1 MVSLGIG
8 GVAAIVLGCLVLW
21 IFSLRRVVPTNE
33 VHIIQRGSETIS
45 YGKGS
50 KDNHGNVYYEF
61 PACIPLIGVTRT
73 ILPISVFD
81 VTLVAYE
88 AYDKGR
94 LPFVVDV
101 KAFFR
106 ISDSNTAAARISN
119 FEELKS
125 QITDIVRGAVRSI
138 MANAELEDIMGERAI
153 YGSRFTEMVKE
164 QLGNWGVEPVK
175 NIELMDV
182 RDSKDSDVIGNIMA
196 KKSSEIEMQSRSE
209 VASNMKKA
217 REAEIIAKQ
226 EVDLR
231 QEEANQQV
239 GMKKATVQ
247 QEVGLADERAKQ
259 AVKEQAKVTAEKE
272 MEVIKV
278 NQIKK
283 AEIDKEA
290 SIILAEQEKAVAV
303 KNAEAKKAQ
312 IELNAEADKKQI
324 ELRAEAD
331 KKQIELR
338 AEADL
343 SKGLK
348 EAEAIEAKGKA
359 EAEAK
364 KQMELAPV
372 TAQITLAKEIGEN
385 QGYQDYLVRLEQ
397 IKALCEVGIE
407 QAKNLGKADIKINTM
422 ANTVPTGVAK
432 VADIFSPQGGLNLAG
447 MFETMSQSPIGQKVI
462 EKVVGNDISSKKA
475 AKEEK

>member
-1 MVSLGIG
+1 MMELGISG
-8 GVAAIVLGCLVLW
+8 IAVLVIACIALW
-21 IFSLRRVVPTNE
+21 VFSLRRVVPTNE
-33 VHIIQRGSETIS
+33 VHIIQRGKETIS

-50 KDNHGNVYYEF
+50 KENRGNVYYEF
-61 PACIPLIGVTRT
+61 PSYIPIIGVTRT

-182 RDSKDSDVIGNIMA
+182 RDAKDSEVIGNIMA

-217 REAEIIAKQ
+217 REAEIQAQQ

-259 AVKEQAKVTAEKE
+259 AVKEQAKITAEKD

-283 AEIDKEA
+283 AEIDKDA
-290 SIILAEQEKAVAV
+290 NIILAEQEKAVAV
-303 KNAEAKKAQ
+303 KNAEARKAQ

-331 KKQIELR
+331 LN
-338 AEADL
+338 
-343 SKGLK
+343 KGLK
-348 EAEAIEAKGKA
+348 EAQAIEAKGKA

-372 TAQITLAKEIGEN
+372 NAQITLAKEIGEN

-407 QAKNLGKADIKINTM
+407 QAKNLGKADIKISTM
-422 ANTVPTGVAK
+422 ANTVPSGVSK

-462 EKVVGNDISSKKA
+462 EKVVGSDKSTKK
-475 AKEEK
+475 KEVKE

>member
-1 MVSLGIG
+1 MGENVIIAL
-8 GVAAIVLGCLVLW
+8 VVLAVIVVVLAFW
-21 IFSLRRVVPTNE
+21 VFSLRRVVPTNE
-33 VHIIQRGSETIS
+33 VHIIQRGKETIS

-50 KDNHGNVYYEF
+50 KENRGNVYYEF
-61 PACIPLIGVTRT
+61 PACIPYIGVTRT
-73 ILPISVFD
+73 TLPISVFD

-106 ISDSNTAAARISN
+106 ISDSNTAAARISD
-119 FEELKS
+119 FSELKN

-182 RDSKDSDVIGNIMA
+182 RDAKDSEVIGNIMA

-209 VASNMKKA
+209 VAANMKKA
-217 REAEIIAKQ
+217 REAEIQAAQ
-226 EVDLR
+226 DVDLK

-247 QEVGLADERAKQ
+247 REVGLADERAKQ

-272 MEVIKV
+272 MEVQKV
-278 NQIKK
+278 TQVKK

-290 SIILAEQEKAVAV
+290 NIILAEQNKEVAV
-303 KNAEAKKAQ
+303 KNAEAVKAQ
-312 IELNAEADKKQI
+312 V

-331 KKQIELR
+331 KRQIELK
-338 AEADL
+338 AEAEL

-348 EAEAIEAKGKA
+348 EAQAIEAKGKA

-372 TAQITLAKEIGEN
+372 NAQITLAKEIGEN

-407 QAKNLGKADIKINTM
+407 QAKNLGNADIKINTM
-422 ANTVPTGVAK
+422 ANTIPSGVSK
-432 VADIFSPQGGLNLAG
+432 VADVFSPQGGLNLAG
-447 MFETMSQSPIGQKVI
+447 MFETMAQSPIGQQVI
-462 EKVVGNDISSKKA
+462 DKVVGKKEKKT
-475 AKEEK
+475 KE

>member
-1 MVSLGIG
+1 MLSTGIG
-8 GVAAIVLGCLVLW
+8 GIAIVVLGCMAVW
-21 IFSLRRVVPTNE
+21 VFSLRRVVPTNE

-50 KDNHGNVYYEF
+50 IENHGNVYYEF
-61 PACIPLIGVTRT
+61 PSYLPLIGVTRT

-119 FEELKS
+119 FDELKS

-182 RDSKDSDVIGNIMA
+182 RDAKDSEVIGNIMA

-209 VASNMKKA
+209 VAANMKKA
-217 REAEIIAKQ
+217 REAEIVAKQ

-272 MEVIKV
+272 MEVLKV

-283 AEIDKEA
+283 AEIDKE
-290 SIILAEQEKAVAV
+290 SNIILAEQQKAVAV

-312 IELNAEADKKQI
+312 IELS
-324 ELRAEAD
+324 AEAD

-343 SKGLK
+343 NKGLK
-348 EAEAIEAKGKA
+348 EAQAIEAKGKA

-372 TAQITLAKEIGEN
+372 NAQITLAKEIGEN

-422 ANTVPTGVAK
+422 ANTVPTGVSK

-447 MFETMSQSPIGQKVI
+447 MFEAMSQSPIGQKVI
-462 EKVVGNDISSKKA
+462 EKVVGSDKSSPKSTEGKSN
-475 AKEEK
+475 EYL

>member
-1 MVSLGIG
+1 MGENVIIALVVLAVIA
-8 GVAAIVLGCLVLW
+8 VALAFWV
-21 IFSLRRVVPTNE
+21 FSLRRVVPTNE
-33 VHIIQRGSETIS
+33 VHIIQRGKETIS

-50 KDNHGNVYYEF
+50 KENRGNVYYEF
-61 PACIPLIGVTRT
+61 PACIPYIGVTRT
-73 ILPISVFD
+73 TLPISVFD

-106 ISDSNTAAARISN
+106 ISDSNTAAARISD
-119 FEELKS
+119 FSELKN

-182 RDSKDSDVIGNIMA
+182 RDAKDSEVIGNIMA

-209 VASNMKKA
+209 VAANMKKA
-217 REAEIIAKQ
+217 REAEIQAKQ
-226 EVDLR
+226 DVDLK

-247 QEVGLADERAKQ
+247 REVGLADERAKQ

-272 MEVIKV
+272 MDVQKV
-278 NQIKK
+278 TQVKK

-290 SIILAEQEKAVAV
+290 NIILAEQNKEVAV
-303 KNAEAKKAQ
+303 KNAEAVKAQ
-312 IELNAEADKKQI
+312 V

-331 KKQIELR
+331 KRQIELK
-338 AEADL
+338 AEAEL

-348 EAEAIEAKGKA
+348 EAQAIEAKGKA

-372 TAQITLAKEIGEN
+372 NAQITLAKEIGEN

-407 QAKNLGKADIKINTM
+407 QAKNLGNADIKINTM
-422 ANTVPTGVAK
+422 ANTIPSGVSK
-432 VADIFSPQGGLNLAG
+432 VADVFSPQGGLNLAG
-447 MFETMSQSPIGQKVI
+447 MFETMAQSPIGQQVI
-462 EKVVGNDISSKKA
+462 EKVVGKKEKKSK
-475 AKEEK
+475 E

>member
-1 MVSLGIG
+1 MLGMGIG
-8 GVAAIVLGCLVLW
+8 GIVLIVLALFALW
-21 IFSLRRVVPTNE
+21 VFSLRRVVPTNE

-119 FEELKS
+119 FDELKS

-283 AEIDKEA
+283 AEIDKE
-290 SIILAEQEKAVAV
+290 SNIILAEQLKAVAV

-331 KKQIELR
+331 LN
-338 AEADL
+338 
-343 SKGLK
+343 KGLK
-348 EAEAIEAKGKA
+348 EAQAIEAKGKA

-372 TAQITLAKEIGEN
+372 NAQITLAKEIGEN

-422 ANTVPTGVAK
+422 ANTVPSGVSK
-432 VADIFSPQGGLNLAG
+432 VADIFSAQGGLNLAG

-462 EKVVGNDISSKKA
+462 EKVVGETKSTKK
-475 AKEEK
+475 KEVKE

>member
-1 MVSLGIG
+1 MLSTGIG
-8 GVAAIVLGCLVLW
+8 GIAIVVLGCMAVW
-21 IFSLRRVVPTNE
+21 VFSLRRVVPTNE

-50 KDNHGNVYYEF
+50 IENHGNVYYEF
-61 PACIPLIGVTRT
+61 PSYLPLIGVTRT

-119 FEELKS
+119 FDELKS

-182 RDSKDSDVIGNIMA
+182 RDAKDSEVIGNIMA

-209 VASNMKKA
+209 VAANMKKA
-217 REAEIIAKQ
+217 REAEIVAKQ

-272 MEVIKV
+272 MEVLKV

-283 AEIDKEA
+283 AEIDKE
-290 SIILAEQEKAVAV
+290 SNIILAEQQKAVAV

-312 IELNAEADKKQI
+312 IELS
-324 ELRAEAD
+324 AEAD

-343 SKGLK
+343 NKGLK
-348 EAEAIEAKGKA
+348 EAQAIEAKGKA

-372 TAQITLAKEIGEN
+372 NAQITLAKEIGEN

-422 ANTVPTGVAK
+422 ANTVPTGVSK

-462 EKVVGNDISSKKA
+462 EKVVGSDKSSPKST
-475 AKEEK
+475 EEKK

>member
-1 MVSLGIG
+1 MGENVIIAL
-8 GVAAIVLGCLVLW
+8 VVLAAIIVALAFWV
-21 IFSLRRVVPTNE
+21 FSLRRVVPTNE
-33 VHIIQRGSETIS
+33 VHIIQRGKETIS

-50 KDNHGNVYYEF
+50 KENRGNVYYEF
-61 PACIPLIGVTRT
+61 PACIPYIGVTRT
-73 ILPISVFD
+73 TLPISVFD

-106 ISDSNTAAARISN
+106 ISDSNTAAARISD
-119 FEELKS
+119 FSELKN

-182 RDSKDSDVIGNIMA
+182 RDAKDSEVIGNIMA

-209 VASNMKKA
+209 VAANMKKA
-217 REAEIIAKQ
+217 REAEIQAAQ
-226 EVDLR
+226 DVDLK

-247 QEVGLADERAKQ
+247 REVGLADERAKQ

-272 MEVIKV
+272 MEVQKV
-278 NQIKK
+278 TQVKK

-290 SIILAEQEKAVAV
+290 NIILAEQNREVAV
-303 KNAEAKKAQ
+303 KNAEAVKAQ
-312 IELNAEADKKQI
+312 V

-331 KKQIELR
+331 KRQIELK
-338 AEADL
+338 AEAEL

-348 EAEAIEAKGKA
+348 EAQAIEAKGKA

-372 TAQITLAKEIGEN
+372 NAQITLAKEIGEN

-407 QAKNLGKADIKINTM
+407 QAKNLGNADIKINTM
-422 ANTVPTGVAK
+422 ANTIPSGVSK
-432 VADIFSPQGGLNLAG
+432 VADVFSPQGGLNLAG
-447 MFETMSQSPIGQKVI
+447 MFETMAQSPIGQQVI
-462 EKVVGNDISSKKA
+462 EKVVGKKEKKT
-475 AKEEK
+475 KE

>member
-1 MVSLGIG
+1 MGENVIIAL
-8 GVAAIVLGCLVLW
+8 VVLAAIIVVLAFWV
-21 IFSLRRVVPTNE
+21 FSLRRVVPTNE
-33 VHIIQRGSETIS
+33 VHIIQRGKETIS

-50 KDNHGNVYYEF
+50 KENRGNVYYEF
-61 PACIPLIGVTRT
+61 PACIPYIGVTRT
-73 ILPISVFD
+73 TLPISVFD

-106 ISDSNTAAARISN
+106 ISDSTTAAARISD
-119 FEELKS
+119 FSELKN

-182 RDSKDSDVIGNIMA
+182 RDAKDSEVIGNIMA

-209 VASNMKKA
+209 VAANMKKA
-217 REAEIIAKQ
+217 REAEIQAAQ
-226 EVDLR
+226 DVDLK

-247 QEVGLADERAKQ
+247 REVGLADERAKQ

-272 MEVIKV
+272 MEVQKV
-278 NQIKK
+278 TQVKK

-290 SIILAEQEKAVAV
+290 NIILAEQNKEVAV
-303 KNAEAKKAQ
+303 KNAEAVKAQ
-312 IELNAEADKKQI
+312 V

-331 KKQIELR
+331 KRQIELK
-338 AEADL
+338 AEAEL

-348 EAEAIEAKGKA
+348 EAQAIEAKGKA

-372 TAQITLAKEIGEN
+372 NAQITLAKEIGEN

-407 QAKNLGKADIKINTM
+407 QAKNLGNADIKINTM
-422 ANTVPTGVAK
+422 ANTIPSGVSK
-432 VADIFSPQGGLNLAG
+432 VADVFSPQGGLNLAG
-447 MFETMSQSPIGQKVI
+447 MFETMAQSPIGQQVI
-462 EKVVGNDISSKKA
+462 EKVVGKKEKKA
-475 AKEEK
+475 KE

>member
-1 MVSLGIG
+1 MGENVIIAL
-8 GVAAIVLGCLVLW
+8 VVLAAIIVALAFWV
-21 IFSLRRVVPTNE
+21 FSLRRVVPTNE
-33 VHIIQRGSETIS
+33 VHIIQRGKETIS

-50 KDNHGNVYYEF
+50 KENRGNVYYEF
-61 PACIPLIGVTRT
+61 PACIPYIGVTRT
-73 ILPISVFD
+73 TLPISVFD

-106 ISDSNTAAARISN
+106 ISDSNTAAARISD
-119 FEELKS
+119 FSELKN

-182 RDSKDSDVIGNIMA
+182 RDAKDSEVIGNIMA

-209 VASNMKKA
+209 VAANMKKA
-217 REAEIIAKQ
+217 REAEIQAAQ
-226 EVDLR
+226 DVDLK

-247 QEVGLADERAKQ
+247 REVGLADERAKQ

-272 MEVIKV
+272 MEVQKV
-278 NQIKK
+278 TQVKK

-290 SIILAEQEKAVAV
+290 NIILAEQNKEVAV
-303 KNAEAKKAQ
+303 KNAEAVKAQ
-312 IELNAEADKKQI
+312 V

-331 KKQIELR
+331 KRQIELK
-338 AEADL
+338 AEAEL

-348 EAEAIEAKGKA
+348 EAQAIEAKGKA

-372 TAQITLAKEIGEN
+372 NAQITLAKEIGEN

-407 QAKNLGKADIKINTM
+407 QAKNLGNADIKINTM
-422 ANTVPTGVAK
+422 ANTIPSGVSK
-432 VADIFSPQGGLNLAG
+432 VADVFSPQGGLNLAG
-447 MFETMSQSPIGQKVI
+447 MFETMAQSPIGQQVI
-462 EKVVGNDISSKKA
+462 EKVVGKKEKKT
-475 AKEEK
+475 KE

>member
-1 MVSLGIG
+1 MMELGISG
-8 GVAAIVLGCLVLW
+8 IAVLVIACIALW
-21 IFSLRRVVPTNE
+21 VFSLRRVVPTNE
-33 VHIIQRGSETIS
+33 VHIIQRGKETIS

-50 KDNHGNVYYEF
+50 KENRGNVYYEF
-61 PACIPLIGVTRT
+61 PSYIPIIGVTRT

-182 RDSKDSDVIGNIMA
+182 RDAKDSEVIGNIMA

-217 REAEIIAKQ
+217 REAEIQAQQ

-259 AVKEQAKVTAEKE
+259 AVKEQAKITAEKD

-283 AEIDKEA
+283 AEIDKDA
-290 SIILAEQEKAVAV
+290 NIILAEQEKAVAV
-303 KNAEAKKAQ
+303 KNAEARKAQ
-312 IELNAEADKKQI
+312 IELS
-324 ELRAEAD
+324 AEAD

-343 SKGLK
+343 NKGLK
-348 EAEAIEAKGKA
+348 EAQAIEAKGKA

-372 TAQITLAKEIGEN
+372 NAQITLAKEIGEN

-422 ANTVPTGVAK
+422 ANTVPTGVSK

-462 EKVVGNDISSKKA
+462 EKVVGSDKTTKK
-475 AKEEK
+475 KEVKE

>member
-1 MVSLGIG
+1 MGENVIIAL
-8 GVAAIVLGCLVLW
+8 VVLATVIVVLAFW
-21 IFSLRRVVPTNE
+21 VFSLRRVVPTNE
-33 VHIIQRGSETIS
+33 VHIIQRGKETIS

-50 KDNHGNVYYEF
+50 KENRGNVYYEF
-61 PACIPLIGVTRT
+61 PACIPYIGVTRT
-73 ILPISVFD
+73 TLPISVFD

-106 ISDSNTAAARISN
+106 ISDSNTAAARISD
-119 FEELKS
+119 FSELKN

-182 RDSKDSDVIGNIMA
+182 RDAKDSEVIGNIMA

-209 VASNMKKA
+209 VAANMKKA
-217 REAEIIAKQ
+217 REAEIQAAQ
-226 EVDLR
+226 DVDLK

-247 QEVGLADERAKQ
+247 REVGLADERAKQ

-272 MEVIKV
+272 MEVQKV
-278 NQIKK
+278 TQVKK

-290 SIILAEQEKAVAV
+290 NIILAEQNKEVAV
-303 KNAEAKKAQ
+303 KNAEAVKAQ
-312 IELNAEADKKQI
+312 V

-331 KKQIELR
+331 KRQIELK
-338 AEADL
+338 AEAEL

-348 EAEAIEAKGKA
+348 EAQAIEAKGKA

-372 TAQITLAKEIGEN
+372 NAQITLAKEIGEN

-407 QAKNLGKADIKINTM
+407 QAKNLGNADIKINTM
-422 ANTVPTGVAK
+422 ANTIPSGVSK
-432 VADIFSPQGGLNLAG
+432 VADVFSPQGGLNLAG
-447 MFETMSQSPIGQKVI
+447 MFETMAQSPIGQQVI
-462 EKVVGNDISSKKA
+462 DKVVGKKEKKT
-475 AKEEK
+475 KE

>member
-1 MVSLGIG
+1 MMELGISG
-8 GVAAIVLGCLVLW
+8 IAVLIIACIALW
-21 IFSLRRVVPTNE
+21 VFSLRRVVPTNE
-33 VHIIQRGSETIS
+33 VHIIQRGKETIS

-50 KDNHGNVYYEF
+50 KENRGNVYYEF
-61 PACIPLIGVTRT
+61 PSYIPVIGVTRT

-182 RDSKDSDVIGNIMA
+182 RDAKDSEVIGNIMA

-217 REAEIIAKQ
+217 REAEIQAQQ

-259 AVKEQAKVTAEKE
+259 AVKEQAKITAEKD

-283 AEIDKEA
+283 AEIDKDA
-290 SIILAEQEKAVAV
+290 NIILAEQEKAVAV
-303 KNAEAKKAQ
+303 KNAEARKAQ
-312 IELNAEADKKQI
+312 IELS
-324 ELRAEAD
+324 AEAD

-343 SKGLK
+343 NKGLK
-348 EAEAIEAKGKA
+348 EAQAIEAKGKA

-372 TAQITLAKEIGEN
+372 NAQITLAKEIGEN

-422 ANTVPTGVAK
+422 ANTVPTGVSK

-462 EKVVGNDISSKKA
+462 EKVVGSDKTTKK
-475 AKEEK
+475 KEVKE

>member
-1 MVSLGIG
+1 MEMDIVAILGTIAAIIG
-8 GVAAIVLGCLVLW
+8 GLAVWV
-21 IFSLRRVVPTNE
+21 FSLRRVVPTNE
-33 VHIIQRGSETIS
+33 VHIIQRGKETIS

-50 KDNHGNVYYEF
+50 KENRGNVYYEF
-61 PACIPLIGVTRT
+61 PAYIPYIGVTRT
-73 ILPISVFD
+73 TLPISVFD

-106 ISDSNTAAARISN
+106 ISDSNTAAARISD
-119 FEELKS
+119 FSELKS

-182 RDSKDSDVIGNIMA
+182 RDAKDSEVIGNIMA

-209 VASNMKKA
+209 VAANMKKA
-217 REAEIIAKQ
+217 REAEIQAAQ
-226 EVDLR
+226 DVDLK

-247 QEVGLADERAKQ
+247 REVGLADERAKQ

-272 MEVIKV
+272 MEVQKV
-278 NQIKK
+278 TQVKK

-290 SIILAEQEKAVAV
+290 NIILAEQNKEVAV
-303 KNAEAKKAQ
+303 KNAEAVKAQ
-312 IELNAEADKKQI
+312 V

-331 KKQIELR
+331 KRQIELK
-338 AEADL
+338 AEAEL

-348 EAEAIEAKGKA
+348 EAQAIEAKGKA

-372 TAQITLAKEIGEN
+372 NAQITLAKEIGEN

-407 QAKNLGKADIKINTM
+407 QAKNLGNADIKINTM
-422 ANTVPTGVAK
+422 ANTIPSGVSK
-432 VADIFSPQGGLNLAG
+432 VADVFSPQGGLNLAG
-447 MFETMSQSPIGQKVI
+447 MFETMAQSPIGQQVI
-462 EKVVGNDISSKKA
+462 EKVVGKKEKKA
-475 AKEEK
+475 KE